1 MAQEVII
8 ELKAETEA
16 ARKQIEALTNE
27 VSELRKEQA
36 QQSKEALTQAKETA
50 KGVGGIS
57 KSFKTLGNALKAAGI
72 GLAIAAF
79 AKLSE
84 VFMQNQK
91 AADFFNTAFEAVS
104 IAFHDFVKQHIF
116 HPYTHYL

>member
-8 ELKAETEA
+8 KLAAETA
-16 ARKQIEALTNE
+16 DAKKQIELLTAE
-27 VSELRKEQA
+27 VSELRKEQSA
-36 QQSKEALTQAKETA
+36 QAKESLAQAKQTSKGIKGIGTA
-50 KGVGGIS
+50 VKGI
-57 KSFKTLGNALKAAGI
+57 GNALKAAGI

-91 AADFFNTAFEAVS
+91 AADFFNTAFKSSKYYAN
-104 IAFHDFVKQHIF
+104 
-116 HPYTHYL
+116 